1 MIPVVKGF
9 VNQKQTHLV
18 RPFVQGTLQK
28 ANIVNS
34 TYSNNILHSIQRE
47 DWPGL
52 IQNLKHLPKNPSNTF
67 DSTNIPNPYK
77 NWASMAIQSQR
88 ELLTSK
94 LKDQTVA
101 QISYLGATLK
111 DIKLGL
117 SQADKKI
124 MTDLSMMYK
133 DLVTL
138 NQQLSKMD
146 LAGLKITYILC
157 SIILGSL
164 IVLLFCHYA
173 TTVKIINNL
182 DKFNMQLKP
191 VYRNTKQY
199 TDIEMQTPIE
209 RTENSH
215 FSNPNNIQCNQC
227 PCSHTIIAQNTQINP
242 TLQSYGQTKL

>member
-1 MIPVVKGF
+1 
-9 VNQKQTHLV
+9 
-18 RPFVQGTLQK
+18 
-28 ANIVNS
+28 
-34 TYSNNILHSIQRE
+34 
-47 DWPGL
+47 
-52 IQNLKHLPKNPSNTF
+52 
-67 DSTNIPNPYK
+67 
-77 NWASMAIQSQR
+77 MAIMSQR
-88 ELLTSK
+88 ELFTSK

-111 DIKLGL
+111 DIKLGF

-124 MTDLSMMYK
+124 MTELSMMYK
-133 DLVTL
+133 DLETL

-146 LAGLKITYILC
+146 LAGLKISYILC
-157 SIILGSL
+157 SIIFGSL

-191 VYRNTKQY
+191 LYINTKQY
-199 TDIEMQTPIE
+199 TDIEMQTPIA

-227 PCSHTIIAQNTQINP
+227 PSAHTIIAQNTQINP
-242 TLQSYGQTKL
+242 TVQTYGQTKL